1 MSPLLSTLDVNV
13 EGVIV
18 QVVVT
23 LFAVLDTVCTPIVRK
38 VITVLVAA
46 APDGSN
52 TFPVTVTLGGG
63 AACAAAANITSHPT
77 RPPANSRRNL
87 ALKIMKARDN
97 NKIGRR
103 LIHSS
108 NAEDLNLTRI
118 ERVDIQGVHRC
129 NVHGSDLHCQ
139 DFY

>member
-1 MSPLLSTLDVNV
+1 MSPLLSTFEVNV

-23 LFAVLDTVCTPIVRK
+23 LLAVLDTVCTPIVRN

-63 AACAAAANITSHPT
+63 AACAAAADRTSHPT
-77 RPPANSRRNL
+77 RHAAKSKRRL
-87 ALKIMKARDN
+87 YLHIIKARDN

-103 LIHSS
+103 LIRSS

-118 ERVDIQGVHRC
+118 ERVDIQGVCRC

-139 DFY
+139 DFR

>member
-1 MSPLLSTLDVNV
+1 MSPLLSTFEVNV

-23 LFAVLDTVCTPIVRK
+23 LLAVLDTVCTPTVRN

-63 AACAAAANITSHPT
+63 AACAAAADRTSHPT
-77 RPPANSRRNL
+77 RPAVNHKRKL
-87 ALKIMKARDN
+87 DLHITKARDN
-97 NKIGRR
+97 NKISRR
-103 LIHSS
+103 HIRSS
-108 NAEDLNLTRI
+108 NADDLNLTCAD
-118 ERVDIQGVHRC
+118 RVDIQRVRRG
-129 NVHGSDLHCQ
+129 NVYGSDLYCQ
-139 DFY
+139 DFR